1 MKKVLLN
8 QFFLD
13 KEKDI
18 SISIYRKN
26 EDELTYI
33 IETPNHKTGNLI
45 TNLAKLCK
53 IETTLDSNNMKIIS
67 GTLPACINADNE
79 IVYFLRLGGIKIA
92 TIYENGDVELKAK
105 IPAITKTL
113 MSQTKNYNLSIQKTI
128 VKSYILKKNKF
139 KTDLHT
145 HMNANLSPDVLIA
158 LGIKH
163 QLRYPLYYI
172 KKLNLRMSKKQE
184 EAILKQREIVAEQ
197 FKDSDLQGKYLTRK
211 IDDNTFINF
220 ADFILNNLE
229 NAAYN
234 IAKIRISLA
243 ILKDGQAVFTNLEKL
258 YIYRYVFCKGTE
270 SDKKIKLDQ
279 CKIDKIPEPDI
290 KRILNQMLADQ
301 DNYVLE
307 NISLRQDKLLWI
319 AREYQKQKMVSM
331 LLMKSTA

>member
-53 IETTLDSNNMKIIS
+53 VETTLDSNNMKIIS

-92 TIYENGDVELKAK
+92 TIFENGDVELKAK

-145 HMNANLSPDVLIA
+145 HERKPITRCINSIRNQTSITLSPIL
-158 LGIKH
+158 H
-163 QLRYPLYYI
+163 Q
-172 KKLNLRMSKKQE
+172 
-184 EAILKQREIVAEQ
+184 
-197 FKDSDLQGKYLTRK
+197 
-211 IDDNTFINF
+211 
-220 ADFILNNLE
+220 
-229 NAAYN
+229 
-234 IAKIRISLA
+234 
-243 ILKDGQAVFTNLEKL
+243 
-258 YIYRYVFCKGTE
+258 
-270 SDKKIKLDQ
+270 KIKFAYVKKTRRSHL
-279 CKIDKIPEPDI
+279 KT
-290 KRILNQMLADQ
+290 KRNRCRTI
-301 DNYVLE
+301 
-307 NISLRQDKLLWI
+307 
-319 AREYQKQKMVSM
+319 
-331 LLMKSTA
+331 